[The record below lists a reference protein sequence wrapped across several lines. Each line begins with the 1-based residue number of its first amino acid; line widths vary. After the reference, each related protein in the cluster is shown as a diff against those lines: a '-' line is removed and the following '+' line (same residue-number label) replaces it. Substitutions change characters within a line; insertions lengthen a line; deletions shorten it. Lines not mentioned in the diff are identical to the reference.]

1 MSAKVPPPYCPRTH
15 AYFGHEQHTWRRL
28 LERGINVALGT
39 DSRASNPDLN
49 LWDEVLFLR
58 RQFPDFP
65 AEKLLQM
72 ATIHGAA
79 ALGRGETAGSL
90 KPGRP
95 ADLAVVALPGEPGE
109 RSPSLPEDLLL
120 QPASRIARTML
131 RGRWT

>member
-1 MSAKVPPPYCPRTH
+1 MDMKAK
-15 AYFGHEQHTWRRL
+15 AHE
-28 LERGINVALGT
+28 G
-39 DSRASNPDLN
+39 DSRFLALPGMVFLFAAFLLLGLKDFAPLSFVMAVMAPACFFAASFILPRLI
-49 LWDEVLFLR
+49 
-58 RQFPDFP
+58 P
-65 AEKLLQM
+65 ADKLLQM
-72 ATIHGAA
+72 ATIRGAA

-90 KPGRP
+90 QPGRP